1 MNVGKE
7 YYDKIPIPEDLDQII
22 RSSMKRAA
30 REKRT
35 RYLRRWAVS
44 IAAVC
49 CIAFLGANIT
59 PVYAYAS
66 RLSIIG
72 SVVRMLRI
80 GGGGER
86 TDGVHTKAEANGE
99 TVKLCFESS
108 RGELDT
114 APAYTVSH
122 LLAPNRIVLTLHGVR
137 TLDYETIQGSLLA
150 TEAVR
155 DVYRTMIG
163 DDSMYG
169 FTIVL
174 NSGYTYEITEL
185 AEPGALSMRFYP
197 DPAYQPEQTVYYLR
211 SEAVPYGEQLGLL
224 SERYKGEATQLRT
237 QSGEYIITIGQYE
250 TETEANAAL
259 QSIEALY
266 GSDIKL
272 VVESGLADEIP
283 EK

>member
-1 MNVGKE
+1 MNVGKK

-22 RSSMKRAA
+22 WSSMKKAA
-30 REKRT
+30 REKQSK
-35 RYLRRWAVS
+35 YLRRWAVS
-44 IAAVC
+44 IAAVF
-49 CIAFLGANIT
+49 CITFLSANIT
-59 PVYAYAS
+59 PIYAYAS
-66 RLSIIG
+66 QLSIVG
-72 SVVRMLRI
+72 RVVRMLRI

-86 TDGVHTKAEANGE
+86 TDGVHTKAETNGE
-99 TVKLCFESS
+99 TVTLSFESS

-114 APAYTVSH
+114 APVYTVSH

-137 TLDYETIQGSLLA
+137 TLDYEAIQESLLA

-163 DDSMYG
+163 DDSAYG

-185 AEPGALSMRFYP
+185 ADPSALSVRFYT
-197 DPAYQPEQTVYYLR
+197 DPAYQPEQMVYYLR
-211 SEAVPYGEQLGLL
+211 SEAVPYGEELGLL
-224 SERYKGEATQLRT
+224 SERYQGEATQLRT

-250 TETEANAAL
+250 TEAEANAAL

-272 VVESGLADEIP
+272 LVESGLADEIP